1 MLLIHSVSHKFYTGS
16 IRWAALWLLSNP
28 GYLLVCSHV
37 YIIIIRAEEDAQPSE
52 LWGAYP
58 YPLDT
63 SSTYKSILKDLPC
76 IP

>member
-1 MLLIHSVSHKFYTGS
+1 MLLIHSVFYKSYTGS
-16 IRWAALWLLSNP
+16 IRQAALWLLSNS
-28 GYLLVCSHV
+28 GHLLICSHA